1 MFKADQLRVFPL
13 RQTDRR
19 CFTSMAGIVS
29 LKNNGERRTIYCLCA
44 LFDLGPIDACST
56 TTDNNFDVLVVGL
69 EFVSDCVKASGMVDK
84 QKQTTLF
91 RRCENDLS
99 RRSMNRG
106 EYAEVITLYVEYLW
120 TGRFFPHAVRHW
132 KPYMQANTQTFT
144 LVPNS
149 HNESKLIKTNPP
161 PFCVVWGVGVAME
174 ATCLYSQ
181 SSSLGCLEFGRV
193 WINGTLLWSVS
204 FLSVFRPWLCESQE
218 SSREAANCNPPITSW
233 RWHVGPVLQRLGPA
247 NRQDYKLSQMWCNA
261 VVLFQVYLW
270 SPRLCLPASHSACS
284 SLSLSPHVSTSSI
297 KTQPWPMLG
306 STVRNPKKLK
316 YRCFLLWLQGR
327 MWTSFNWI

>member
-1 MFKADQLRVFPL
+1 MICRV
-13 RQTDRR
+13 D
-19 CFTSMAGIVS
+19 
-29 LKNNGERRTIYCLCA
+29 
-44 LFDLGPIDACST
+44 
-56 TTDNNFDVLVVGL
+56 
-69 EFVSDCVKASGMVDK
+69 
-84 QKQTTLF
+84 
-91 RRCENDLS
+91 
-99 RRSMNRG
+99 
-106 EYAEVITLYVEYLW
+106 LW
-120 TGRFFPHAVRHW
+120 TVENMPRWLRFMWNTCEQEDVFLMLSDTESLSIHASENTNLHISSQQSQW
-132 KPYMQANTQTFT
+132 K
-144 LVPNS
+144 S
-149 HNESKLIKTNPP
+149 LIKTNPP

-233 RWHVGPVLQRLGPA
+233 RWHVGPVLQKLGPA
-247 NRQDYKLSQMWCNA
+247 NRQDCKLSQMWCNA
-261 VVLFQVYLW
+261 VMLFQVYLW

-297 KTQPWPMLG
+297 KTQPCPMLG

-316 YRCFLLWLQGR
+316 YPCFLLWLQGR
-327 MWTSFNWI
+327 MWTFFNWI